1 MHLPSDNPDTNHSL
15 VIDCSEGEVFC
26 GLLGPSG
33 QWLSSKQSGPGA
45 LEAVFPAVASVFH
58 DAGKSLQSV
67 DRFLYCQGP
76 GSVLGLRLGAMAIET
91 WCRLAQK
98 QVERMSYNS
107 LQLTAALLLLDNKEL
122 DNALLLADWKK
133 NTWHSLRINNRTI
146 GQVSPI
152 AAANTSGEDY
162 PIYHLPRR
170 KGWQAP
176 PTGACTLPYE
186 PDRLNAVLDAPG
198 LFEAT
203 PVLDL
208 YQSGGNTFA
217 KWNQQRHRSGSL

>member
-45 LEAVFPAVASVFH
+45 LEALFPAVASVFH

-122 DNALLLADWKK
+122 DNALLLVDWKK

-152 AAANTSGEDY
+152 ASERPTRHLGDPVHRGGCMLLSVGLANPFG
-162 PIYHLPRR
+162 
-170 KGWQAP
+170 GV
-176 PTGACTLPYE
+176 GG
-186 PDRLNAVLDAPG
+186 RL
-198 LFEAT
+198 
-203 PVLDL
+203 
-208 YQSGGNTFA
+208 
-217 KWNQQRHRSGSL
+217 GSLRRRG